1 MAITTTSLLPAPV
14 QATFSN
20 MLLSVPISNLI
31 HNVAALKKKMPRNGG
46 TTLRMRRPSKLA
58 TAVVPLGNTGITPPA
73 QTLSAV
79 DIDAVVK
86 FYGSYVMINEQVTL
100 QNQDPALV
108 EASTVLGISLRES
121 EDQLTRDMLA
131 ATASFID
138 SVGGTNGDS
147 PTELTRSDMDDVT
160 STLLNADATMI
171 MDNIDGADKFGTAPI
186 RDAFFVLSS
195 AKVMKDLDNVS
206 GFVQKSNYPS
216 PMNALRSEWGSVGSF
231 RFLLSSRGSITERGS
246 LLGADVYNNFV
257 VGMES
262 YGVVEQDSFS
272 TTFIYIPP
280 HIAGGP
286 LALNCSV
293 GYKFA
298 AAPVILNDAWVINMR
313 CTLS

>member
-1 MAITTTSLLPAPV
+1 M
-14 QATFSN
+14 
-20 MLLSVPISNLI
+20 
-31 HNVAALKKKMPRNGG
+31 
-46 TTLRMRRPSKLA
+46 
-58 TAVVPLGNTGITPPA
+58 
-73 QTLSAV
+73 
-79 DIDAVVK
+79 
-86 FYGSYVMINEQVTL
+86 
-100 QNQDPALV
+100 
-108 EASTVLGISLRES
+108 
-121 EDQLTRDMLA
+121 
-131 ATASFID
+131 
-138 SVGGTNGDS
+138 
-147 PTELTRSDMDDVT
+147 
-160 STLLNADATMI
+160 
-171 MDNIDGADKFGTAPI
+171 I

-272 TTFIYIPP
+272 ATFIYIPP

>member
-108 EASTVLGISLRES
+108 EASIVLGISLRES

-171 MDNIDGADKFGTAPI
+171 LDNIDGADKFGTAPKMNG
-186 RDAFFVLSS
+186 RVKLSLI
-195 AKVMKDLDNVS
+195 DLE
-206 GFVQKSNYPS
+206 
-216 PMNALRSEWGSVGSF
+216 A
-231 RFLLSSRGSITERGS
+231 
-246 LLGADVYNNFV
+246 
-257 VGMES
+257 
-262 YGVVEQDSFS
+262 
-272 TTFIYIPP
+272 
-280 HIAGGP
+280 
-286 LALNCSV
+286 
-293 GYKFA
+293 
-298 AAPVILNDAWVINMR
+298 
-313 CTLS
+313 